1 MSSNKR
7 RVVRVF
13 ISSTFVDFQEERRL
27 LVERVFP
34 ALNRKAWERGVEL
47 VPVDLRWGVTAE
59 QADRGETLP
68 ICLGEIERCRPY
80 FIGLLGERY
89 GWVPP
94 ADHYRPELLAR
105 QPWLQSHI
113 AGSSVTELE
122 ILHGVLNNPEMA
134 GQAFFYI
141 RESSWSLGQQGPG
154 FICTTRQ
161 EVRKLKSLKARIKS
175 SGFPVVDE
183 VPNPQAIAER
193 IEADLWALI
202 EEQFPDEQSS
212 DLLATHARQHAQYRA
227 DRIGLYLGGEDY
239 IAQLNQWFSSGEQ
252 RILIS
257 GESGSG
263 KSALIANWMEAHGQV
278 YPEDR
283 IYTHHLGSTN
293 DASALRPMLARMLE
307 TVSRQLAEELA
318 EPIQA
323 PPDWWDLVATVGST
337 LALLS
342 AWCKRHSCRWIWVL
356 DGLDK
361 LEQGDQ
367 LALPWLPTH
376 LPEGIHVVASA
387 LECPARTILQ
397 ERNYPNLTIG
407 PVGEQERELL
417 IQQYLGKFTK
427 GLESDL
433 QARISAHP
441 AGGSPLFLRILLEEL
456 RLSATYETLPGKVS
470 HYLKAKGID
479 ELYGLV
485 LKRLEADGHRGTL
498 AKALSALWACR
509 TGLCE
514 TDLLEITGLLPV
526 QWAPVGIAL
535 QEALSES
542 ANRITFGNTYLRN
555 AVEARYLKTEARRRQ
570 EHKKLADWL
579 EANEEV
585 DDVAFVKF
593 KAEEW
598 PWQLQQA
605 GRLEDLRQYLL
616 DAGFLAYLQC
626 WRPCAEIIEYWRICK
641 RETDANLDEL
651 IAASVVQEIN
661 RIREEPDH
669 LIYFINSIAS
679 LLLEA
684 GLHGELLLRL
694 RQLSLELEES
704 GIGYDEL
711 SVSQSLKWLADAH
724 LLLCQYTKAESLYQR
739 CLEANELLPEAD
751 HLATA
756 NILNNLGRIY
766 ADTGRYL
773 EAEVLLKRSA
783 DISNQLLGA
792 EHPLTLTTLDNL
804 AGVYLDLGDYD
815 RAETLFSKCLEARK
829 LALGNDHPFTLITI
843 NNISALY
850 YLKDDH
856 ERAEIILL
864 GSRETMER
872 LLESGH
878 PAAIHP
884 MLLLAAVWSFQGQ
897 YEQAEAVCMRL
908 LKTTDKMYG
917 QNNPYTLDVDN
928 TLGNIYRAMGKYEQA
943 EACYLRCLKGRE
955 ELLGPGNPSTLT
967 ALNNLTGLYDEIEN
981 HGHAEKV
988 GKFD

>member
-34 ALNRKAWERGVEL
+34 ALNRQARERGVEL

-105 QPWLQSHI
+105 EPWLQSHI

-134 GQAFFYI
+134 GRAFFYI

-154 FICTTRQ
+154 FICTTGQ

-175 SGFPVVDE
+175 SGFPVVDG
-183 VPNPQAIAER
+183 VPNPQSIAEQ

-202 EEQFPDEQSS
+202 EEQFPDEQSP
-212 DLLATHARQHAQYRA
+212 DLLATYARQHAQYRA
-227 DRIGLYLGGEDY
+227 ERIGLYLGGEDY
-239 IAQLNQWFSSGEQ
+239 IAQLKQWISSGEQ

-263 KSALIANWMEAHGQV
+263 KSALIANWIAAHEQAH
-278 YPEDR
+278 PEDR
-283 IYTHHLGSTN
+283 IYAHHLGSTN

-307 TVSRQLAEELA
+307 TVSRLLADDLS

-342 AWCKRHSCRWIWVL
+342 AWCRRHSCRWIWVL

-367 LALPWLPTH
+367 QALPWLPTH
-376 LPEGIHVVASA
+376 LPEGIHMVASA
-387 LECPARTILQ
+387 LECPAHTILQ
-397 ERNYPNLTIG
+397 GRNYPNLTIG

-433 QARISAHP
+433 RAQIGAHP
-441 AGGSPLFLRILLEEL
+441 AGGLPLFLRILLEEL

-485 LKRLEADGHRGTL
+485 LKRLESDGHRDAL
-498 AKALSALWACR
+498 SKALRALWASR
-509 TGLCE
+509 AGLGE
-514 TDLLEITGLLPV
+514 TDLLAITGLLPV

-535 QEALSES
+535 QEALSQN
-542 ANRITFGNTYLRN
+542 ANRWTFGHDYLRN
-555 AVEARYLKTEARRRQ
+555 AVEARYLKTDAIRSQ
-570 EHKKLADWL
+570 EHYKLADWF

-585 DDVAFVKF
+585 DDVAFVKL

-598 PWQLQQA
+598 PWQLQRA
-605 GRLEDLRQYLL
+605 GRLGDLRQYLL

-641 RETDANLDEL
+641 RATDGNLDEL
-651 IAASVVQEIN
+651 LAPSVDQEIK
-661 RIREEPDH
+661 RIREEPENIIH
-669 LIYFINSIAS
+669 FINSMAS
-679 LLLEA
+679 LLFEA

-694 RQLSLELEES
+694 RQFSLELEES
-704 GIGYDEL
+704 GIGCDEL
-711 SVSQSLKWLADAH
+711 SVSRSVKWLADTH
-724 LLLCQYTKAESLYQR
+724 LMLCQYTKAESLYLR
-739 CLEANELLPEAD
+739 CLEARTRLLGQEHP
-751 HLATA
+751 ATA
-756 NILNNLGRIY
+756 DILNNLGRLY
-766 ADTGRYL
+766 TDTGRY
-773 EAEVLLKRSA
+773 EEAAEVLSRCA
-783 DISNQLLGA
+783 DIDNRMIGA
-792 EHPLTLTTLDNL
+792 NHPSSLTTLDNL
-804 AGVYLDLGDYD
+804 AGLYLELGDYD
-815 RAETLFSKCLEARK
+815 RAETLFSNCLEARK
-829 LALGNDHPFTLITI
+829 SALGKDHPSTLTTI
-843 NNISALY
+843 NNISYLY
-850 YLKDDH
+850 HLKGDH
-856 ERAEIILL
+856 HRAEMILL

-872 LLESGH
+872 LLESGN

-884 MLLLAAVWSFQGQ
+884 MLLLAAVWTFQGEH
-897 YEQAEAVCMRL
+897 EQAETMCMRI
-908 LKTTDKMYG
+908 LKTTDKMYE
-917 QNNPYTLDVDN
+917 QNNSYALDVDN
-928 TLGNIYRAMGKYEQA
+928 ALGNTYLAMGKYEQA

-955 ELLGPGNPSTLT
+955 ELLGPNNPLTLT
-967 ALNNLTGLYDEIEN
+967 TLNNLSGLYEEMDD
-981 HGHAEKV
+981 HR
-988 GKFD
+988 

>member
-34 ALNRKAWERGVEL
+34 ALNRQARERGVEL

-59 QADRGETLP
+59 QAERGETLP

-122 ILHGVLNNPEMA
+122 MLHGVLNNPEMA
-134 GQAFFYI
+134 GRAIFYI

-154 FICTTRQ
+154 FICTTGR
-161 EVRKLKSLKARIKS
+161 EFRKLKSLKARIKS
-175 SGFPVVDE
+175 SGFPVVDG
-183 VPNPQAIAER
+183 VPNPQAIAEQ
-193 IEADLWALI
+193 IEANLWALI

-227 DRIGLYLGGEDY
+227 ERIGLYLGGEDY
-239 IAQLNQWFSSGEQ
+239 IAQLNQWISSGEQ

-263 KSALIANWMEAHGQV
+263 KSALISNWIAAHEQAH
-278 YPEDR
+278 PEDR
-283 IYTHHLGSTN
+283 IYAHHLGSTN

-307 TVSRQLAEELA
+307 KVSKLLVDDLA

-323 PPDWWDLVATVGST
+323 PPDWWDLVDTVGST

-342 AWCKRHSCRWIWVL
+342 AWCRPHRCRWIWVL

-367 LALPWLPTH
+367 QALPWLPTQ

-397 ERNYPNLTIG
+397 ERNYTKLTIG
-407 PVGEQERELL
+407 PVGEQERKLL

-433 QARISAHP
+433 QAQISAHP

-456 RLSATYETLPGKVS
+456 RLSATYETLPGKVR

-485 LKRLEADGHRGTL
+485 LKRLESDGHRE
-498 AKALSALWACR
+498 ALSKVLGALWASR
-509 TGLCE
+509 AGLSE
-514 TDLLEITGLLPV
+514 TDLLAITGLLPV

-535 QEALSES
+535 QEALSMNS
-542 ANRITFGNTYLRN
+542 NRLTFGHAYLRN
-555 AVEARYLKTEARRRQ
+555 AVEARYLKTDASRRQ

-585 DDVAFVKF
+585 DDVAFVKL

-598 PWQLQQA
+598 PWQLQKA
-605 GRLEDLRQYLL
+605 GRLEELRQYLL
-616 DAGFLAYLQC
+616 DAGFLAYLQW

-641 RETDANLDEL
+641 RATDGNLDEL
-651 IAASVVQEIN
+651 LAPSVNQEID
-661 RIREEPDH
+661 RIREEPED
-669 LIYFINSIAS
+669 LIYFINSMAS
-679 LLLEA
+679 LLFEA

-711 SVSQSLKWLADAH
+711 SISRSVKWLADAH
-724 LLLCQYTKAESLYQR
+724 LMLCQYTKAESLYLR
-739 CLEANELLPEAD
+739 CLEVRKHLLGPEHPVTVD
-751 HLATA
+751 S
-756 NILNNLGRIY
+756 LNNLGRLY
-766 ADTGRYL
+766 TETGRYE
-773 EAEVLLKRSA
+773 EAADLLSRCA
-783 DISNQLLGA
+783 DIDNRKLGA
-792 EHPLTLTTLDNL
+792 DHPSSLTTLDNL
-804 AGVYLDLGDYD
+804 AGLYLELGDHD
-815 RAETLFSKCLEARK
+815 RAEILFLRCLETRK
-829 LALGNDHPFTLITI
+829 SVLGKDHPSMLTTI
-843 NNISALY
+843 NNISYLY
-850 YLKDDH
+850 YLKGDH
-856 ERAEIILL
+856 HRAETILL

-872 LLESGH
+872 LLESGN

-884 MLLLAAVWSFQGQ
+884 MLLLAAVWSFQGEH
-897 YEQAEAVCMRL
+897 EQAETMCMRL
-908 LKTTDKMYG
+908 LKTTDAMYG
-917 QNNPYTLDVDN
+917 KNNPYSLDVDN
-928 TLGNIYRAMGKYEQA
+928 ALGNTYRAMGKYEQA

-955 ELLGPGNPSTLT
+955 ELLGPDNPSTLT
-967 ALNNLTGLYDEIEN
+967 TLNNLTGLYDEMEN
-981 HGHAEKV
+981 HGQAEKA

>member
-34 ALNRKAWERGVEL
+34 ALNRKARERGVEL

-134 GQAFFYI
+134 GRAFFYI

-154 FICTTRQ
+154 FISTTGR

-175 SGFPVVDE
+175 SGFPVVDG
-183 VPNPQAIAER
+183 VPNPQAIAEQ

-202 EEQFPDEQSS
+202 EEQFPDEQSP

-227 DRIGLYLGGEDY
+227 DRIGLYLGGDDY
-239 IAQLNQWFSSGEQ
+239 IAQLNQWISSGEQ

-263 KSALIANWMEAHGQV
+263 KSALIANWIAAHEQAH
-278 YPEDR
+278 PEDR
-283 IYTHHLGSTN
+283 IYAHHLGSTN
-293 DASALRPMLARMLE
+293 DASALRPMLARMLD
-307 TVSRQLAEELA
+307 TVSRLLAEELA

-342 AWCKRHSCRWIWVL
+342 AWCRRHRCRWIWVL

-367 LALPWLPTH
+367 QALPWLPTH

-397 ERNYPNLTIG
+397 GRNYPNLTIG
-407 PVGEQERELL
+407 PVGEQERKLL

-456 RLSATYETLPGKVS
+456 RLSATYETLPGKVR

-485 LKRLEADGHRGTL
+485 LKRLESDGHRE
-498 AKALSALWACR
+498 ALSKVLRALWASR
-509 TGLCE
+509 AGLSE
-514 TDLLEITGLLPV
+514 TDLLAITGLLPV

-535 QEALSES
+535 QEALNLNS
-542 ANRITFGNTYLRN
+542 NRLTFGHAYLRN
-555 AVEARYLKTEARRRQ
+555 AVEARYLKTDACRRQ
-570 EHKKLADWL
+570 EHNKLADWL

-585 DDVAFVKF
+585 DDVAFVKL

-598 PWQLQQA
+598 PWQLQKA
-605 GRLEDLRQYLL
+605 GRLAELRQYLL
-616 DAGFLAYLQC
+616 DAGFLAYLHC

-641 RETDANLDEL
+641 RETDGNLDEL
-651 IAASVVQEIN
+651 LAPSVNQEID
-661 RIREEPDH
+661 RIREEPEH
-669 LIYFINSIAS
+669 LIYFINSMAS

-711 SVSQSLKWLADAH
+711 SVSQSVKWLADAH
-724 LLLCQYTKAESLYQR
+724 LMLCQYTKAESLYLR
-739 CLEANELLPEAD
+739 CLEVRKCLLGPE
-751 HLATA
+751 HPVTA
-756 NILNNLGRIY
+756 NILNNLGRLY
-766 ADTGRYL
+766 TDTGRYE
-773 EAEVLLKRSA
+773 EAAELLSRCA
-783 DISNQLLGA
+783 DINNRNLGA
-792 EHPLTLTTLDNL
+792 DHPSSLTTLDNL
-804 AGVYLDLGDYD
+804 AGLYLELGDND
-815 RAETLFSKCLEARK
+815 RAEILFLRCLESRK
-829 LALGNDHPFTLITI
+829 LALGKDHPSTLTTI
-843 NNISALY
+843 NNISYLY

-856 ERAEIILL
+856 HRAETILL
-864 GSRETMER
+864 GSRATMER
-872 LLESGH
+872 LLESGN
-878 PAAIHP
+878 PAAIPP

-897 YEQAEAVCMRL
+897 YEQAETMCMRL
-908 LKTTDKMYG
+908 LKTTNKMYG
-917 QNNPYTLDVDN
+917 KNNPYALAVDN
-928 TLGNIYRAMGKYEQA
+928 ALGNTYRAVGKYEQA

-955 ELLGPGNPSTLT
+955 ELLGPDNPSTLT
-967 ALNNLTGLYDEIEN
+967 TLNNLTGLYDEMEN
-981 HGHAEKV
+981 HGQAEKA
-988 GKFD
+988 GKSD